1 MAARLGAPGSGSRR
15 HPDAVRSRIARLVA
29 AGEAA
34 HRLDL
39 ARLTG
44 LSRSS
49 IHTHVQD
56 LVDAG
61 LLHGDDAAGG
71 GRGRPALRLSLAG
84 DAGVVLIADLSAF
97 SARCVVADLTQRVL
111 AELTLPW
118 RLVEG
123 PQPTLSFLADRFADL
138 LTRAGIPADRPRV
151 LVVGLPGPVDV
162 ARGMA
167 VRPPIMP
174 GWDGFP
180 VAERLAA
187 AFDCPVLVDN
197 DVNLMALG
205 EARTVPPEQLP
216 VLFVTVGAG
225 IGAGFVLADGTLHR
239 GADGAAGDIG
249 HIRAPGADDVVC
261 RCGKVGCVEALAST
275 GALARRHAPTGAAD
289 GDDASAG
296 TAGTAA
302 DDAAMRAFLG
312 RLRDGLPDELRA
324 VREAGATLGEVV
336 ALCIHMLNPRHVVV
350 GGEVVEASDD
360 LLSAVRGVVYRQA
373 LPLATR
379 ELTITRSVLGR
390 DASMVGAM
398 VLGVEHLLSP
408 TGIGRFLDQ
417 DTGHGTARGAHPA
430 R

>member
-15 HPDAVRSRIARLVA
+15 HPDAVRSRIARLIA
-29 AGEAA
+29 AGEAS

-39 ARLTG
+39 SRLTG

-61 LLHGDDAAGG
+61 LLHGEDAGGG

-84 DAGVVLIADLSAF
+84 DAGVVLIADLTTF
-97 SARCVVADLTQRVL
+97 STRCLVTDLTQRVL
-111 AELTLPW
+111 ADTTVPW
-118 RLVEG
+118 PLGEG
-123 PQPTLSFLADRFADL
+123 PERTVNLLVDQFADL
-138 LTRAGIPADRPRV
+138 LEQAKVPADRPRV

-180 VAERLAA
+180 VAERLGGALG
-187 AFDCPVLVDN
+187 CPVLVDN

-249 HIRAPGADDVVC
+249 HIRVPGADEVVC
-261 RCGKVGCVEALAST
+261 RCGKAGCVEAVAST
-275 GALARRHAPTGAAD
+275 AALARRLTATGEPPLDVAED
-289 GDDASAG
+289 G
-296 TAGTAA
+296 
-302 DDAAMRAFLG
+302 AAMRDFLA
-312 RLRDGLPDELRA
+312 RLRDGLPDALHA
-324 VREAGATLGEVV
+324 VRAAGVTLGEVI

-350 GGEVVEASDD
+350 GGEIVEASDD

-379 ELTITRSVLGR
+379 ELSITRSELGR
-390 DASMVGAM
+390 DAAMVGAM
-398 VLGVEHLLSP
+398 VLGIEHLLSP
-408 TGIGRFLDQ
+408 AGIGRFLEPR
-417 DTGHGTARGAHPA
+417 TTP
-430 R
+430 

>member
-1 MAARLGAPGSGSRR
+1 MAARLGAPGTGSRR
-15 HPDAVRSRIARLVA
+15 HPDAVRSQIARLVA
-29 AGEAA
+29 AGEAS

-39 ARLTG
+39 SRLTG

-61 LLHGDDAAGG
+61 LLQGEDAGGG

-84 DAGVVLIADLSAF
+84 DAGVVLIADLAPF
-97 SARCVVADLTQRVL
+97 STRCVVTDLTQRVL
-111 AELTLPW
+111 ADVAFPW
-118 RLVEG
+118 QLSEG
-123 PQPTLSFLADRFADL
+123 PEPTVALLVDRFADL
-138 LTRAGIPADRPRV
+138 LGQAKIPADRPRV

-180 VAERLAA
+180 VAERLGGVLG
-187 AFDCPVLVDN
+187 CPVLVDN

-249 HIRAPGADDVVC
+249 HIRVPGAEEVVC
-261 RCGKVGCVEALAST
+261 RCGKAGCVEAVAST
-275 GALARRHAPTGAAD
+275 AALARGLTPTGEPPLDLAED
-289 GDDASAG
+289 G
-296 TAGTAA
+296 
-302 DDAAMRAFLG
+302 AAMRDFVA
-312 RLRDGLPDELRA
+312 RLRDGLPEALHA
-324 VREAGATLGEVV
+324 VRAAGATLGEVI

-360 LLSAVRGVVYRQA
+360 LLSAVRAVVYRHA

-379 ELTITRSVLGR
+379 ELAITRSELGG
-390 DASMVGAM
+390 DAAVVGAM
-398 VLGVEHLLSP
+398 VLGIEQLLSP
-408 TGIGRFLDQ
+408 TGIGRFL
-417 DTGHGTARGAHPA
+417 GPRGTP
-430 R
+430 

>member
-1 MAARLGAPGSGSRR
+1 VAARLGGPGTGSRR
-15 HPDAVRSRIARLVA
+15 HPDAVRSQIARLIA
-29 AGEAA
+29 AGEAS

-39 ARLTG
+39 SRLTG

-61 LLHGDDAAGG
+61 LLHGEDAAGG
-71 GRGRPALRLSLAG
+71 GRGRPALQLSLAG
-84 DAGVVLIADLSAF
+84 DAGVVLIADLTTF
-97 SARCVVADLTQRVL
+97 STRCVVTDLTQQVL
-111 AELTLPW
+111 ADADFTWPLA
-118 RLVEG
+118 EG
-123 PQPTLSFLADRFADL
+123 PKRTVNLLADQFADL
-138 LTRAGIPADRPRV
+138 LEQAKVPVDRPRV

-180 VAERLAA
+180 VAEQLGRAL
-187 AFDCPVLVDN
+187 DCPVLVDN

-249 HIRAPGADDVVC
+249 HIRVPGAEEVVC
-261 RCGKVGCVEALAST
+261 RCGKAGCVEAVAST
-275 GALARRHAPTGAAD
+275 AALARRLMATGEPRFDVAED
-289 GDDASAG
+289 G
-296 TAGTAA
+296 
-302 DDAAMRAFLG
+302 AAMRDFVT
-312 RLRDGLPDELRA
+312 RLRGGLPDALHAARA
-324 VREAGATLGEVV
+324 AGVTLGEVI
-336 ALCIHMLNPRHVVV
+336 ALCIHMLNPRRVVV
-350 GGEVVEASDD
+350 GGEIVEASDD

-379 ELTITRSVLGR
+379 ELSITRSELGR
-390 DASMVGAM
+390 DAAMVGAM
-398 VLGVEHLLSP
+398 VLGIEHLLSP
-408 TGIGRFLDQ
+408 AGIGRFL
-417 DTGHGTARGAHPA
+417 GPRNNL
-430 R
+430 

>member
-1 MAARLGAPGSGSRR
+1 MAARLGAPSSGSRR
-15 HPDAVRSRIARLVA
+15 HPDAVRSQIARLIA
-29 AGEAA
+29 AGEAS

-39 ARLTG
+39 SRLTG

-49 IHTHVQD
+49 VHTHVQD

-61 LLHGDDAAGG
+61 LLLGEDAGGG

-84 DAGVVLIADLSAF
+84 DAGVVLVADLTTF
-97 SARCVVADLTQRVL
+97 STRCLVTDLTQRVL
-111 AELTLPW
+111 ADTAFPW
-118 RLVEG
+118 PLAEG
-123 PQPTLSFLADRFADL
+123 PERTVNLLVDQFADL
-138 LTRAGIPADRPRV
+138 LEQAKVPADRPRV

-180 VAERLAA
+180 VAERLGSALA
-187 AFDCPVLVDN
+187 CPVLVDN

-205 EARTVPPEQLP
+205 EARTVPAEQLP

-249 HIRAPGADDVVC
+249 HIRVPGADDVVC
-261 RCGKVGCVEALAST
+261 RCGKAGCVEAVAST
-275 GALARRHAPTGAAD
+275 AALARRLVAAGEPPLDVTED
-289 GDDASAG
+289 GV
-296 TAGTAA
+296 
-302 DDAAMRAFLG
+302 AMRDFLA
-312 RLRDGLPDELRA
+312 RLRDGLPDALHAART
-324 VREAGATLGEVV
+324 AGVELGEVI

-350 GGEVVEASDD
+350 GGEIVEASDD

-379 ELTITRSVLGR
+379 ELSITRSELGR
-390 DASMVGAM
+390 DAAMVGAM
-398 VLGVEHLLSP
+398 VLGIEHLLSP
-408 TGIGRFLDQ
+408 AGIGRFLGPR
-417 DTGHGTARGAHPA
+417 TTT
-430 R
+430 

>member
-1 MAARLGAPGSGSRR
+1 MAARLGAPGTGSRR
-15 HPDAVRSRIARLVA
+15 HPDAVRSQIARLVA
-29 AGEAA
+29 AGEAS

-39 ARLTG
+39 SRLTG

-61 LLHGDDAAGG
+61 LLHGEDAGGG

-84 DAGVVLIADLSAF
+84 DAGVVLIADLTTF
-97 SARCVVADLTQRVL
+97 STRCVVADLTQRVL
-111 AELTLPW
+111 ADTAVAWALAEGPELTVAL
-118 RLVEG
+118 LVE
-123 PQPTLSFLADRFADL
+123 RFADL
-138 LTRAGIPADRPRV
+138 LEQAKVPADRPRV

-180 VAERLAA
+180 VAERLGSALG
-187 AFDCPVLVDN
+187 CPVLVDN

-249 HIRAPGADDVVC
+249 HIRVPGGEEVVC
-261 RCGKVGCVEALAST
+261 RCGKAGCVEAVAST
-275 GALARRHAPTGAAD
+275 AALARRLAATGEPTLDVAED
-289 GDDASAG
+289 G
-296 TAGTAA
+296 
-302 DDAAMRAFLG
+302 AAMRDFVA
-312 RLRDGLPDELRA
+312 RLRDGLPDALHA
-324 VREAGATLGEVV
+324 VRAAGVTLGEVI

-379 ELTITRSVLGR
+379 ELSITRSELGR
-390 DASMVGAM
+390 DAAMVGAM
-398 VLGVEHLLSP
+398 VLGIEQLLSP
-408 TGIGRFLDQ
+408 TGIGRFLGPRN
-417 DTGHGTARGAHPA
+417 TL
-430 R
+430 

>member
-1 MAARLGAPGSGSRR
+1 MARL
-15 HPDAVRSRIARLVA
+15 IA
-29 AGEAA
+29 AGEAS

-39 ARLTG
+39 SRLTG

-49 IHTHVQD
+49 IHTHVQE

-61 LLHGDDAAGG
+61 LLHGEDAGGG

-84 DAGVVLIADLSAF
+84 DAGVVLIADLTTF
-97 SARCVVADLTQRVL
+97 STRCLVTDLTQRVL
-111 AELTLPW
+111 ADAVVPW
-118 RLVEG
+118 PLAEGPERTVNLLVE
-123 PQPTLSFLADRFADL
+123 QFADL
-138 LTRAGIPADRPRV
+138 LEQAKVPADRPRV

-180 VAERLAA
+180 VAERLGGELC
-187 AFDCPVLVDN
+187 CPVLVDN

-249 HIRAPGADDVVC
+249 HIRVPGAEEVVC
-261 RCGKVGCVEALAST
+261 RCGKAGCVEAVAST
-275 GALARRHAPTGAAD
+275 AALARRLVATGEPRLDVAED
-289 GDDASAG
+289 G
-296 TAGTAA
+296 
-302 DDAAMRAFLG
+302 AAMRDFLA
-312 RLRDGLPDELRA
+312 RLRDGLPDALHA
-324 VREAGATLGEVV
+324 VRAAGVTLGEVI

-350 GGEVVEASDD
+350 GGEIVEASDD

-379 ELTITRSVLGR
+379 ELSITRSELGR
-390 DASMVGAM
+390 DAAMVGAM
-398 VLGVEHLLSP
+398 VLGIEHLLSP
-408 TGIGRFLDQ
+408 AGIGRFLGPR
-417 DTGHGTARGAHPA
+417 TTH
-430 R
+430 

>member
-1 MAARLGAPGSGSRR
+1 MAARLGAPSSGSRR
-15 HPDAVRSRIARLVA
+15 HPDAVRSQIARLIA
-29 AGEAA
+29 AGEAS

-39 ARLTG
+39 SRLTG

-61 LLHGDDAAGG
+61 LLLGEDAGGG

-84 DAGVVLIADLSAF
+84 DAGVVLVADLTTF
-97 SARCVVADLTQRVL
+97 STRCLVTDLTQRVL
-111 AELTLPW
+111 ADRALPW
-118 RLVEG
+118 QLAEG
-123 PQPTLSFLADRFADL
+123 PERTVNLLVDQFTDL
-138 LTRAGIPADRPRV
+138 LEQAKVPVDRPRV

-180 VAERLAA
+180 VAERLGGALG
-187 AFDCPVLVDN
+187 CPVLVDN

-205 EARTVPPEQLP
+205 EARTVPSEQLP

-249 HIRAPGADDVVC
+249 HIRVPGAEEVVC
-261 RCGKVGCVEALAST
+261 RCGKAGCVEAVAST
-275 GALARRHAPTGAAD
+275 AALARRLAASGEPPLDVAED
-289 GDDASAG
+289 G
-296 TAGTAA
+296 
-302 DDAAMRAFLG
+302 AAMRDFLA
-312 RLRDGLPDELRA
+312 RLRDGLPDALHAARA
-324 VREAGATLGEVV
+324 AGVALGEVI

-350 GGEVVEASDD
+350 GGEIVEASDD

-379 ELTITRSVLGR
+379 ELSITRSELGR
-390 DASMVGAM
+390 DAAMVGAM
-398 VLGVEHLLSP
+398 VLGIEHLLSP
-408 TGIGRFLDQ
+408 AGIGRFLGPR
-417 DTGHGTARGAHPA
+417 TTT
-430 R
+430 

>member
-1 MAARLGAPGSGSRR
+1 VNVAARLGAPGSGSRR
-15 HPDAVRSRIARLVA
+15 HPDAVRSQIARLIA
-29 AGEAA
+29 AGEAS

-39 ARLTG
+39 SRLTG

-61 LLHGDDAAGG
+61 LLHGEDAGGG

-84 DAGVVLIADLSAF
+84 DAGVVLIADLTTF
-97 SARCVVADLTQRVL
+97 STRCLVTDLTQRVL
-111 AELTLPW
+111 ADAVVPW
-118 RLVEG
+118 PLAEGPERTVNLLVE
-123 PQPTLSFLADRFADL
+123 QFADL
-138 LTRAGIPADRPRV
+138 LEQAKVPADRPRV

-180 VAERLAA
+180 VAERLGGELG
-187 AFDCPVLVDN
+187 CPVLVDN

-205 EARTVPPEQLP
+205 EARSVPPEQLP

-249 HIRAPGADDVVC
+249 HIRVPGAEEVVC
-261 RCGKVGCVEALAST
+261 RCGKAGCVEAVAST
-275 GALARRHAPTGAAD
+275 AALARRLAATGEPRLDVAED
-289 GDDASAG
+289 G
-296 TAGTAA
+296 
-302 DDAAMRAFLG
+302 AAMRDFLA
-312 RLRDGLPDELRA
+312 RLRDGLPDALHA
-324 VREAGATLGEVV
+324 VRAAGVTLGEVI

-350 GGEVVEASDD
+350 GGEIVEASDD

-379 ELTITRSVLGR
+379 ELSITRSELGR
-390 DASMVGAM
+390 DAAMVGAM
-398 VLGVEHLLSP
+398 VLGIEHLLSP
-408 TGIGRFLDQ
+408 AGIGRFLGPR
-417 DTGHGTARGAHPA
+417 TTH
-430 R
+430 

>member
-15 HPDAVRSRIARLVA
+15 HPDAVRSQIARLIA
-29 AGEAA
+29 AGEAS

-39 ARLTG
+39 SRLTG

-61 LLHGDDAAGG
+61 LLHGEDAGGG

-84 DAGVVLIADLSAF
+84 DAGVVLIADLTTF
-97 SARCVVADLTQRVL
+97 STRCLVTDLTQRVL
-111 AELTLPW
+111 ADAVVPW
-118 RLVEG
+118 PLAEGPERTVNLLVE
-123 PQPTLSFLADRFADL
+123 QFADL
-138 LTRAGIPADRPRV
+138 LEQAKVPADRPRV

-180 VAERLAA
+180 VAERLGGELG
-187 AFDCPVLVDN
+187 CPVLVDN

-205 EARTVPPEQLP
+205 EARSVPPEQLP

-249 HIRAPGADDVVC
+249 HIRVPGAEEVVC
-261 RCGKVGCVEALAST
+261 RCGKAGCVEAVAST
-275 GALARRHAPTGAAD
+275 AALARRLAATGEPRLDVAED
-289 GDDASAG
+289 G
-296 TAGTAA
+296 
-302 DDAAMRAFLG
+302 AAMRDFLA
-312 RLRDGLPDELRA
+312 RLRDGLPDALHA
-324 VREAGATLGEVV
+324 VRAAGVTLGEVI

-350 GGEVVEASDD
+350 GGEIVEASDD

-379 ELTITRSVLGR
+379 ELSITRSELGR
-390 DASMVGAM
+390 DAAMVGAM
-398 VLGVEHLLSP
+398 VLGIEHLLSP
-408 TGIGRFLDQ
+408 AGIGRFLGPR
-417 DTGHGTARGAHPA
+417 TTH
-430 R
+430 

>member
-15 HPDAVRSRIARLVA
+15 HPDAVRSQIARLIA
-29 AGEAA
+29 AGEAS

-39 ARLTG
+39 SRLTG

-61 LLHGDDAAGG
+61 LLHGEDAGGG

-84 DAGVVLIADLSAF
+84 DAGVVLIADLTTF
-97 SARCVVADLTQRVL
+97 STRCLVTDLTQRVL
-111 AELTLPW
+111 ADTTVPW
-118 RLVEG
+118 PLAEG
-123 PQPTLSFLADRFADL
+123 PERTVNLLVDQFADL
-138 LTRAGIPADRPRV
+138 LEQAKVPADRPRV

-180 VAERLAA
+180 VAERLGGALG
-187 AFDCPVLVDN
+187 CPVLVDN

-249 HIRAPGADDVVC
+249 HIRVPGAEEVVC
-261 RCGKVGCVEALAST
+261 RCGKAGCVEAVAST
-275 GALARRHAPTGAAD
+275 AALARRLVATGEPPLDVAED
-289 GDDASAG
+289 G
-296 TAGTAA
+296 
-302 DDAAMRAFLG
+302 AAMRDFLA
-312 RLRDGLPDELRA
+312 RLRDGLPDALHA
-324 VREAGATLGEVV
+324 VRAAGVTLGEVI

-350 GGEVVEASDD
+350 GGEIVEASDD

-379 ELTITRSVLGR
+379 ELSITRSELGR
-390 DASMVGAM
+390 DAAMVGAM
-398 VLGVEHLLSP
+398 VLGIEHLLSP
-408 TGIGRFLDQ
+408 AGIGRFLGPR
-417 DTGHGTARGAHPA
+417 DTS
-430 R
+430 

>member
-1 MAARLGAPGSGSRR
+1 MAARLGAPGTGSRR
-15 HPDAVRSRIARLVA
+15 HPDAVRSQIARLVA
-29 AGEAA
+29 AGEAS

-39 ARLTG
+39 SRLTG

-61 LLHGDDAAGG
+61 LLHGEDAGGG

-84 DAGVVLIADLSAF
+84 DAGVVLIADLAPS
-97 SARCVVADLTQRVL
+97 STRCVVADLTQRVL
-111 AELTLPW
+111 ADVDFPW
-118 RLVEG
+118 QLSEG
-123 PQPTLSFLADRFADL
+123 PESTVALLVDQFADL
-138 LTRAGIPADRPRV
+138 LERAKVPEDGPRV

-180 VAERLAA
+180 VTERLASLLG
-187 AFDCPVLVDN
+187 CPVLVDN

-216 VLFVTVGAG
+216 LLFVTVGVG
-225 IGAGFVLADGTLHR
+225 VGAGFVLADGTLHR

-249 HIRAPGADDVVC
+249 HIRVPGAEEMVC
-261 RCGKVGCVEALAST
+261 RCGKVGCVEAVAST
-275 GALARRHAPTGAAD
+275 AALARGLTPTGEPPLDMAED
-289 GDDASAG
+289 GD
-296 TAGTAA
+296 
-302 DDAAMRAFLG
+302 AMRDFVA
-312 RLRDGLPDELRA
+312 RLRAGLPDALHA
-324 VREAGATLGEVV
+324 VRAAGATLGEVI

-360 LLSAVRGVVYRQA
+360 LLSAVRAVVYRHA

-379 ELTITRSVLGR
+379 ELSITRSDLGR
-390 DASMVGAM
+390 DASTVGAM
-398 VLGVEHLLSP
+398 VLGIEHLLSP
-408 TGIGRFLDQ
+408 TGIGRFLAPR
-417 DTGHGTARGAHPA
+417 GTS
-430 R
+430 

>member
-15 HPDAVRSRIARLVA
+15 HPDAVRSQIARLIA
-29 AGEAA
+29 AGEAS

-39 ARLTG
+39 SRLTG

-61 LLHGDDAAGG
+61 LLHGEDAGGG

-84 DAGVVLIADLSAF
+84 DAGVVLIADLTTF
-97 SARCVVADLTQRVL
+97 STRCLVTDLTQRVL
-111 AELTLPW
+111 ADTTVTWPLA
-118 RLVEG
+118 EG
-123 PQPTLSFLADRFADL
+123 PERTVNLLADQFADL
-138 LTRAGIPADRPRV
+138 LEQAKVPADRPRV

-180 VAERLAA
+180 VAERLGGALG
-187 AFDCPVLVDN
+187 CPVLVDN

-249 HIRAPGADDVVC
+249 HIRVPGAEEVVC
-261 RCGKVGCVEALAST
+261 RCGKAGCVEAVAST
-275 GALARRHAPTGAAD
+275 AALARRLVATGEPPLDVAED
-289 GDDASAG
+289 G
-296 TAGTAA
+296 
-302 DDAAMRAFLG
+302 AAMRDFLA
-312 RLRDGLPDELRA
+312 RLRDGLPDALHA
-324 VREAGATLGEVV
+324 VRAAGVTLGEVI

-350 GGEVVEASDD
+350 GGEIVEASDD

-379 ELTITRSVLGR
+379 ELSITRSELGR
-390 DASMVGAM
+390 DAAMVGAM
-398 VLGVEHLLSP
+398 VLGIEHLLSP
-408 TGIGRFLDQ
+408 AGIGRFLGPRDI
-417 DTGHGTARGAHPA
+417 P
-430 R
+430 

>member
-1 MAARLGAPGSGSRR
+1 MAARLGAPGTGSRR
-15 HPDAVRSRIARLVA
+15 HPDAVRSQIARLIA
-29 AGEAA
+29 AGEAS

-39 ARLTG
+39 SRLTG

-61 LLHGDDAAGG
+61 LLHGEDAGGG

-84 DAGVVLIADLSAF
+84 DAGVVLIADLTPVST
-97 SARCVVADLTQRVL
+97 RCVVTDLTQRVL
-111 AELTLPW
+111 ADTAFPW
-118 RLVEG
+118 PLAEGPEPTVALLVE
-123 PQPTLSFLADRFADL
+123 RFADL
-138 LTRAGIPADRPRV
+138 LEQAKVPADRPRV

-180 VAERLAA
+180 VVEWLGDALC
-187 AFDCPVLVDN
+187 CPVLVDN

-249 HIRAPGADDVVC
+249 HIRVPGAEEVVC
-261 RCGKVGCVEALAST
+261 RCGKAGCVEAVAST
-275 GALARRHAPTGAAD
+275 AALARRLAATGEPPLDVAED
-289 GDDASAG
+289 G
-296 TAGTAA
+296 
-302 DDAAMRAFLG
+302 AAMRDFVA
-312 RLRDGLPDELRA
+312 RLRDGLPDALHA
-324 VREAGATLGEVV
+324 VRAAGVTLGEVI

-379 ELTITRSVLGR
+379 ELSITRSELGR
-390 DASMVGAM
+390 DAAMVGAM
-398 VLGVEHLLSP
+398 VLGIEQLLSP
-408 TGIGRFLDQ
+408 TGIGRFLGPR
-417 DTGHGTARGAHPA
+417 TTP
-430 R
+430 

>member
-1 MAARLGAPGSGSRR
+1 MAARLGAPGIGSRR
-15 HPDAVRSRIARLVA
+15 HPDAVRSQIARLIA
-29 AGEAA
+29 AGEAS

-39 ARLTG
+39 SRLTG

-61 LLHGDDAAGG
+61 LLHGEDAGGG

-84 DAGVVLIADLSAF
+84 DAGVVLIADLTTF
-97 SARCVVADLTQRVL
+97 STRCLVTDLTQRVL
-111 AELTLPW
+111 ADTTVPW
-118 RLVEG
+118 PLAEG
-123 PQPTLSFLADRFADL
+123 PERTVNLLVDQFTDL
-138 LTRAGIPADRPRV
+138 LEQAKVPADRPRV

-180 VAERLAA
+180 VAERLGDALG
-187 AFDCPVLVDN
+187 CPVLVDN

-249 HIRAPGADDVVC
+249 HIRVPGADEVVC
-261 RCGKVGCVEALAST
+261 RCGKAGCVEAVAST
-275 GALARRHAPTGAAD
+275 AALARGL
-289 GDDASAG
+289 AG
-296 TAGTAA
+296 TGEPSLDVAEDGAT
-302 DDAAMRAFLG
+302 MRDFLA
-312 RLRDGLPDELRA
+312 RLRDGLPDALHA
-324 VREAGATLGEVV
+324 VRAAGVTLGEVIV
-336 ALCIHMLNPRHVVV
+336 LCIHMLNPRHVVV
-350 GGEVVEASDD
+350 GGEIVEASDD

-379 ELTITRSVLGR
+379 ELSITRSELGP
-390 DASMVGAM
+390 DAAMVGAM
-398 VLGVEHLLSP
+398 VLGIEHLLSP
-408 TGIGRFLDQ
+408 AGIGRFLGPRN
-417 DTGHGTARGAHPA
+417 TP
-430 R
+430 

>member
-15 HPDAVRSRIARLVA
+15 HPDAVRSQIARLIA
-29 AGEAA
+29 AGEAS

-39 ARLTG
+39 SRVTG

-61 LLHGDDAAGG
+61 LLHGEDAGGG

-84 DAGVVLIADLSAF
+84 DAGVVLIADLTTVST
-97 SARCVVADLTQRVL
+97 RCLVTDLTQRVL
-111 AELTLPW
+111 ADTTVPW
-118 RLVEG
+118 PLAEG
-123 PQPTLSFLADRFADL
+123 PEPTVNLLVDQFADL
-138 LTRAGIPADRPRV
+138 LEQAKVPADRPRV

-180 VAERLAA
+180 VAERLGGELG
-187 AFDCPVLVDN
+187 CPVLVDN

-249 HIRAPGADDVVC
+249 HIRVPGAEEVVC
-261 RCGKVGCVEALAST
+261 RCGKAGCVEAVAST
-275 GALARRHAPTGAAD
+275 AALARRLTETGEPPLDAAED
-289 GDDASAG
+289 G
-296 TAGTAA
+296 
-302 DDAAMRAFLG
+302 AAMRDFLA
-312 RLRDGLPDELRA
+312 RLRDGLPDALHA
-324 VREAGATLGEVV
+324 VRAAGGTLGEVI

-350 GGEVVEASDD
+350 GGEIVEASDD

-379 ELTITRSVLGR
+379 ELSITRSELGR
-390 DASMVGAM
+390 DAAMVGAM
-398 VLGVEHLLSP
+398 VLGIEHLLSP
-408 TGIGRFLDQ
+408 AGIGRFLGPR
-417 DTGHGTARGAHPA
+417 DTP
-430 R
+430 